1 MRGIFRQYQQGVEC
15 FDEKSRESGRVM
27 KEKLISRR
35 LEQAGNEG
43 WDDAKLAEEA
53 VGLAEEILIAAKK
66 EQRLRE
72 RYEAW
77 KMHRMLGDPAGKVFT
92 LEMADQVF
100 RPRTAWRA
108 ASQFRHLVESRGA
121 PEYLPLHERIALAV
135 AAAGSHLAPE
145 AVIAAVTAKMRRE
158 SRQVVLPA
166 EPGFLDR
173 HIAKR
178 RQMGARL
185 NLNLLGEAILGEEEA
200 ARRLQQNIRRL
211 ESADCDYISVK
222 ISSIFSQVNVLAY
235 EDTLEQVKEPLRQL
249 YRVAQENAVEGKPKF
264 VNLDMEEYRDLHLT
278 CDAFQDVL
286 SEEEFRNLEAG
297 IVLQAY
303 LPDSFELQKK
313 LMRWSRERRVRGGAG
328 IKLRIVKGA
337 NLAMEKVEAAVH
349 GWEQAPYEFKGEV
362 DANFK
367 RMLHYACEKDHAE
380 AVRVGVGS
388 HNLFD
393 VSYALLLRER
403 QGVRKRVEIEMLEGM
418 ANHQAR
424 VVEKVG
430 GSLLFYAP
438 VVDRGNFHSAIAY
451 LVRRLDENTA
461 PENFLHD
468 LFGMRPGGE
477 KWNEQRE
484 RFLLACS
491 AKDEVSAVPARQ
503 QDRRIECGELPGTVF
518 ENESDTDWT
527 QAGNRKWIKN
537 ARATVETPD
546 AIGIQVGGRIRKT
559 ARSEES
565 FDPSAPEKCLY
576 RYGLAGKGEVEEALR
591 IAAEAAGVWAESSEL
606 TSGEQLVR
614 VSTELARSR
623 GMLIATMGRDAGK
636 AVPEADSEVNEAI
649 DFANYYAHCLARPGL
664 ADGVQRTPLGVVVV
678 APPWN
683 FPLAIACG
691 GVLAALAA
699 GNAVILKPPP
709 ETVLT
714 AWRLAE
720 VFWKAGIPKNALQF
734 LSVDEDA
741 VGRKL
746 LTDERGKGVILTG
759 GYDTARLFRGWNP
772 SMRLFA
778 ETSGKNAML
787 ITAAA
792 DPDQAIKDLVK
803 SAFGHGGQKCSA
815 ASLAILEAELY
826 DDESFLR
833 QLRDAAASLRVG
845 APRELA
851 SVVTP
856 VIRPPGTDLSRG
868 LHELEKG
875 EEWLLEPQM
884 VDGNSC
890 LWSPGIRMGVTPAS
904 WYRHTE
910 CFGPVLGLMR
920 AFDFED
926 GLRLQNDSRFGL
938 TGGLQSLD
946 TREIDQW
953 RDRVEVGNAYIN
965 RPITGA
971 IVQRQ
976 PFGGWKRSV
985 AGPGAKAGGPNYVL
999 QLARWHE
1006 EGLPGEG
1013 EESEHS
1019 ELVETFCGILPAA
1032 AERMRAAAASYA
1044 KWWREEFALSHDP
1057 SGILGESNVF
1067 RYRRR
1072 GQILVR
1078 SEGMTPEEV
1087 ALVLLAART
1096 CGVKVLLSAGG
1107 EQEECNPL
1115 AAAANLC
1122 WRVES
1127 DSEVCAG
1134 LRSEGKEFE
1143 RIRTVNPS
1151 DDLRQAAH
1159 EGELEIID
1167 WPVLANGR
1175 IELLHYLREQAVSET
1190 RHRYGNIMAQS

>member
-1 MRGIFRQYQQGVEC
+1 MKGN
-15 FDEKSRESGRVM
+15 VM
-27 KEKLISRR
+27 GKR
-35 LEQAGNEG
+35 LERAGNED
-43 WDDAKLAEEA
+43 WDDVTLAGEA
-53 VGLAEEILIAAKK
+53 VSLAEEILVAARKG
-66 EQRLRE
+66 QRLGE

-77 KMHRMLGDPAGKVFT
+77 KMDRMLEDPAGKAFT

-108 ASQFRHLVESRGA
+108 ASQFRYLLESRGA
-121 PEYLPLHERIALAV
+121 PEYLPLHERIALVMAAV
-135 AAAGSHLAPE
+135 GSCLAPE
-145 AVIAAVTAKMRRE
+145 AVIAAVTAKIRRE
-158 SRQVVLPA
+158 SRHVVLPA

-178 RQMGARL
+178 RRMGARL

-200 ARRLQQNIRRL
+200 THRLKENIRRL
-211 ESADCDYISVK
+211 ESPDCDYISVK
-222 ISSIFSQVNVLAY
+222 ISSVFSQVNVLAY
-235 EDTLEQVKEPLRQL
+235 EDTLERVKGPLRQL
-249 YRVAQENAVEGKPKF
+249 YRAAQDNAVEGKPKF

-278 CDAFQDVL
+278 CDVFQAVL
-286 SEEEFRNLEAG
+286 DEEEFRHLEAG

-303 LPDSFELQKK
+303 LPDSFGLQQK
-313 LMRWSRERRVRGGAG
+313 LTDWACERQARGRAG

-367 RMLHYACEKDHAE
+367 RMLHYACEKHHAE

-403 QGVRKRVEIEMLEGM
+403 QGVREQVEIEMLEGM

-461 PENFLHD
+461 PQNFLRD
-468 LFGMRPGGE
+468 LFGMRPGGT
-477 KWNEQRE
+477 KWDEQRE
-484 RFLLACS
+484 RFLLATS

-503 QDRRIECGELPGTVF
+503 QDRRIESGELPGTIF
-518 ENESDTDWT
+518 ENEADTDWT
-527 QAGNRKWIKN
+527 LAGNREWVHN
-537 ARATVETPD
+537 VREGVEIPGT
-546 AIGIQVGGRIRKT
+546 IGIQVGGRIRKPVRT
-559 ARSEES
+559 EES
-565 FDPSAPEKCLY
+565 FDPAAPGECLY
-576 RYGLAGKGEVEEALR
+576 RYGLAGEEEVEEALR
-591 IAAEAAGVWAESSEL
+591 VAVDAVGVWAGPTGL
-606 TSGEQLVR
+606 TPGEQLVR
-614 VSTELARSR
+614 VSTELARTR

-649 DFANYYAHCLARPGL
+649 DFANYYAHCLSRPGL
-664 ADGVQRTPLGVVVV
+664 GDGVKRTPLGVVVV

-720 VFWKAGIPKNALQF
+720 VLWSAGIPKKALQF
-734 LSVDEDA
+734 LPVTEDG

-746 LTDERGKGVILTG
+746 LTDERVKGVILTG
-759 GYDTARLFRGWNP
+759 AYETARLFRGWKP

-803 SAFGHGGQKCSA
+803 SAFGHAGQKCSA

-826 DDESFLR
+826 DDDSFLR

-845 APRELA
+845 APYKLA

-856 VIRPPGTDLSRG
+856 VIRPPGMELSRG
-868 LHELEKG
+868 LKELEKG
-875 EEWLLEPQM
+875 EEWLLEPKM
-884 VDGNSC
+884 VDGNPC
-890 LWSPGIRMGVTPAS
+890 LWTPAIRMGVQSGS
-904 WYRHTE
+904 WYRRTE

-920 AFDFED
+920 ACDFED

-946 TREIDQW
+946 PREIRQW
-953 RDRVEVGNAYIN
+953 RERVEVGNAYIN

-976 PFGGWKRSV
+976 PFGGWKRS
-985 AGPGAKAGGPNYVL
+985 ATGPGAKAGGPNYVL
-999 QLARWHE
+999 QLARWSE
-1006 EGLPGEG
+1006 VSLPRAGKEGAC
-1013 EESEHS
+1013 S
-1019 ELVETFCGILPAA
+1019 ELAEEFCRILPPAT
-1032 AERMRAAAASYA
+1032 ERIRAAAASYA
-1044 KWWREEFALSHDP
+1044 KWWSEEFAVAHDP

-1067 RYRRR
+1067 RYRRG

-1078 SEGMTPEEV
+1078 SEGMTLEEV

-1096 CGVKVLLSAGG
+1096 CGVEVILSAGVRQG
-1107 EQEECNPL
+1107 VCTPL
-1115 AAAANLC
+1115 AVAANVDWRLETEADLC
-1122 WRVES
+1122 GWI
-1127 DSEVCAG
+1127 
-1134 LRSEGKEFE
+1134 RSEGEGVE
-1143 RIRTVNPS
+1143 RIRALNPS
-1151 DDLRQAAH
+1151 EDLRQAAC
-1159 EGELEIID
+1159 EAEVEVID
-1167 WPVLANGR
+1167 WSVLANGR

-1190 RHRYGNIMAQS
+1190 RHRYGNIMARS